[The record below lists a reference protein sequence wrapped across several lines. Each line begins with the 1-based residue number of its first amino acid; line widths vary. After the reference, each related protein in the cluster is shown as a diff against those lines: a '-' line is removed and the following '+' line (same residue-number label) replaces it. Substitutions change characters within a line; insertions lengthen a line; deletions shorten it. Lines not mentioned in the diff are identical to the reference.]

1 MNGIT
6 KSFSR
11 FYQEFIRVPQEYMN
25 TNLIYFII
33 PDSSICYVLCNKD
46 FYVDDES
53 VLWTL
58 EQVLLDWN
66 I

>member
-53 VLWTL
+53 VL
-58 EQVLLDWN
+58 
-66 I
+66 